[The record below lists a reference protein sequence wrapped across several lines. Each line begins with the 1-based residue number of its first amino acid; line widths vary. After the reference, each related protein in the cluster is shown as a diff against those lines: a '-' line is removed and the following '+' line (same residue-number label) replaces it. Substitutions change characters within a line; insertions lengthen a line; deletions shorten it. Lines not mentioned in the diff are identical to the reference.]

1 MPIIEL
7 HTEID
12 APIETVFDLAR
23 NIDLHMLS
31 TSHTNEKA
39 IAGKTSGL
47 IGLGEW
53 VTWRAKHL
61 GFYQSITS
69 KITAFQAPYYF
80 SDEMVSGIFKSFK
93 HEHLFK
99 ENNGITIMTDV
110 FDYVA
115 PYGILG
121 NLSDVI
127 LLKRYM
133 TSFLIKR
140 NSILK
145 DYAESNVKCGLRK
158 NLKS

>member
-1 MPIIEL
+1 MPKIEL

-12 APIETVFDLAR
+12 APIERVFDLAR
-23 NIDLHMLS
+23 SIDLHMLS

-69 KITAFQAPYYF
+69 KITAFQAPNYF

-110 FDYVA
+110 FYYVA

-121 NLSDVI
+121 NLADVI
-127 LLKRYM
+127 FLKRYM
-133 TSFLIKR
+133 TSFLMKK
-140 NSILK
+140 NSKLK
-145 DYAESNVKCGLRK
+145 EVAELNSLK
-158 NLKS
+158 N

>member
-7 HTEID
+7 NTEID
-12 APIETVFDLAR
+12 APIERVFDLAR
-23 NIDLHMLS
+23 SIDLHMLS

-69 KITAFQAPYYF
+69 KITAFQAPNYF
-80 SDEMVSGIFKSFK
+80 SDEMISGIFKSFK

-121 NLSDVI
+121 NLADVI
-127 LLKRYM
+127 FLKRYM
-133 TSFLIKR
+133 TSFLMKK
-140 NSILK
+140 NSKLK
-145 DYAESNVKCGLRK
+145 EVAELNSLK
-158 NLKS
+158 N

>member
-1 MPIIEL
+1 MPKIEL

-12 APIETVFDLAR
+12 APIERVFDLAR
-23 NIDLHMLS
+23 SIDLHMLS

-39 IAGKTSGL
+39 IAGKTFGL

-53 VTWRAKHL
+53 VTWRAIHL

-69 KITAFQAPYYF
+69 KITAFQAPNYF

-121 NLSDVI
+121 NLADVI
-127 LLKRYM
+127 FLKRYM
-133 TSFLIKR
+133 TSFLMKK
-140 NSILK
+140 NSKLK
-145 DYAESNVKCGLRK
+145 EVAELNSLK
-158 NLKS
+158 N

>member
-1 MPIIEL
+1 MPKIEL

-12 APIETVFDLAR
+12 APIKRVFDLAR
-23 NIDLHMLS
+23 SIDLHMLS

-39 IAGKTSGL
+39 IAGKISGL

-61 GFYQSITS
+61 GFNQLLTS
-69 KITAFQAPYYF
+69 KITAFQAPNYF

-121 NLSDVI
+121 NLADVI
-127 LLKRYM
+127 FLKRYM
-133 TSFLIKR
+133 TSFLMQK
-140 NSILK
+140 NSKLK
-145 DYAESNVKCGLRK
+145 EVAELNRLIS
-158 NLKS
+158 

>member
-1 MPIIEL
+1 MPKIEL

-12 APIETVFDLAR
+12 APIERVFDLAR
-23 NIDLHMLS
+23 SIDLHMLS

-69 KITAFQAPYYF
+69 KITAFQAPNYF

-121 NLSDVI
+121 NLADVI
-127 LLKRYM
+127 FLKRYM
-133 TSFLIKR
+133 TSFLMKK
-140 NSILK
+140 NSKLK
-145 DYAESNVKCGLRK
+145 EVVELNSLK
-158 NLKS
+158 N

>member
-1 MPIIEL
+1 MPKIEL

-12 APIETVFDLAR
+12 APIERVFDLAR
-23 NIDLHMLS
+23 SIDLHMLS

-69 KITAFQAPYYF
+69 KITAFQAPNYF

-121 NLSDVI
+121 NLADVI
-127 LLKRYM
+127 FLKRYM
-133 TSFLIKR
+133 TSFLMNK
-140 NSILK
+140 NSKLK
-145 DYAESNVKCGLRK
+145 EVAELNSLK
-158 NLKS
+158 N

>member
-1 MPIIEL
+1 MPKIEL

-12 APIETVFDLAR
+12 APIERVFDLAR
-23 NIDLHMLS
+23 SIDLHMLS

-69 KITAFQAPYYF
+69 KITAFQAPNYF

-121 NLSDVI
+121 NLADVI
-127 LLKRYM
+127 FLKRYM
-133 TSFLIKR
+133 TSFLMKK
-140 NSILK
+140 NSKLK
-145 DYAESNVKCGLRK
+145 EVAELNSLK
-158 NLKS
+158 N

>member
-7 HTEID
+7 NTEID
-12 APIETVFDLAR
+12 APIERVFDLAR
-23 NIDLHMLS
+23 SIDLHMLS

-69 KITAFQAPYYF
+69 KITAFQAPNYF

-121 NLSDVI
+121 NLADVI
-127 LLKRYM
+127 FLKRYM
-133 TSFLIKR
+133 TSFLMKK
-140 NSILK
+140 NSKLK
-145 DYAESNVKCGLRK
+145 EVAELNSLK
-158 NLKS
+158 N

>member
-1 MPIIEL
+1 MPKIEL

-12 APIETVFDLAR
+12 APIERVFDLAR
-23 NIDLHMLS
+23 SIDLHMLS

-69 KITAFQAPYYF
+69 KITAFQAPNYF

-121 NLSDVI
+121 NLAHVI
-127 LLKRYM
+127 FLKRYM
-133 TSFLIKR
+133 TSFLMNK
-140 NSILK
+140 NSKLK
-145 DYAESNVKCGLRK
+145 EVAELNSLK
-158 NLKS
+158 N

>member
-1 MPIIEL
+1 MPKIEL

-12 APIETVFDLAR
+12 APIERVFDLAR
-23 NIDLHMLS
+23 SIDLHMLS

-61 GFYQSITS
+61 GFNQSITS
-69 KITAFQAPYYF
+69 KITAFQAPNYF

-121 NLSDVI
+121 NLADVI
-127 LLKRYM
+127 
-133 TSFLIKR
+133 F
-140 NSILK
+140 
-145 DYAESNVKCGLRK
+145 
-158 NLKS
+158 